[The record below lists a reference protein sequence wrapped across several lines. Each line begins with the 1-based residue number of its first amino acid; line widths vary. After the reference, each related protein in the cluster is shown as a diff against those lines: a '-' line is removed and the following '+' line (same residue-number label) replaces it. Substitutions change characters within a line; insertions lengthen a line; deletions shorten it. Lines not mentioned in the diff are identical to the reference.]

1 MRRLWRDMD
10 DDDKARLV
18 KTTGLIVAA
27 FTLFTLLAT
36 LSYFFTWKVDQSAL
50 AAPVADKSVKI
61 SNFAGKLGYKWAN
74 LLVREWFGLG
84 SLALVLILFAVS
96 ARLLLQRWHYS
107 MTRTILLTVSG
118 ALVASF
124 LLAFIS
130 DLASWGNVFGGGL
143 GGECGETVVS
153 WSRNL
158 FGSIITA
165 ILLLLLLAL
174 WLFFAS
180 DKFRDWL
187 DSLGQVKEPENP
199 VIVGPVSHLPIE
211 SIQTQRDNVI
221 EPVSP
226 LPIGRTRPQ
235 RSEASELPSAP
246 GTGVTIESC
255 PSCHCPSAGR
265 GRR

>member
-130 DLASWGNVFGGGL
+130 DLAGWGNVFGGGL

-199 VIVGPVSHLPIE
+199 EISGPVSHLPRVRPMG
-211 SIQTQRDNVI
+211 SGMTGTTQ
-221 EPVSP
+221 S
-226 LPIGRTRPQ
+226 
-235 RSEASELPSAP
+235 
-246 GTGVTIESC
+246 
-255 PSCHCPSAGR
+255 
-265 GRR
+265 